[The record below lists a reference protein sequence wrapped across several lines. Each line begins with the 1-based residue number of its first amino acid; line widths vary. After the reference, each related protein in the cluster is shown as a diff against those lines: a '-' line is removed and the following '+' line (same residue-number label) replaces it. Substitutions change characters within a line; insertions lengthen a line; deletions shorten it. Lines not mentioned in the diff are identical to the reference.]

1 MPGSP
6 NVSSSSVHPH
16 SSEMGVETWI
26 LNPNPIQLLLQ
37 EKSGDLELGL
47 SGSGA
52 CKL

>member
-16 SSEMGVETWI
+16 SSEMRVETWI
-26 LNPNPIQLLLQ
+26 LNPNPIQL